1 MRSPLS
7 DTGESTQE
15 NTVMSDVQTDALLG
29 ASHWG
34 CTGGVSVRSKAHAE
48 AVFRGET
55 VLQFS
60 LWCEMW
66 D

>member
-34 CTGGVSVRSKAHAE
+34 CTAGVSVRIKAQAE
-48 AVFRGET
+48 AVCRGET
-55 VLQFS
+55 LLQFS